1 MVGVPKKKN
10 EDHPVLKN
18 AYLFYKRINEL
29 TAKHSN
35 PKEDFFGA
43 APNLFV
49 GKYGYPN
56 INVGILSNENVDKE
70 YDDPK
75 IWYGKG
81 FDIPKI
87 VTMRSMLINSNFRS
101 NIRSFNDRLF
111 EITRDVAL
119 AKKPVDVEIN
129 LEKKPKYKLEVSPDI
144 TPYGPTIKMKKAAI
158 TENPHIPTKID
169 KVYSQ
174 DDMKATDAIDYLS
187 KHDFDEHYLTKL
199 LSAGTIGL
207 KTGRKLVPTRWSI
220 TAVDDNLGKRNL
232 KKIRDFSNHM
242 DYRVY
247 SGDYMGNYYIILFF
261 PDVWSYELFESYMP
275 NEAWKLKE
283 LKTFTDYEGLGG
295 RKEYA
300 YNTVGGYYA
309 ARLPVTELLVNEKRQ
324 GAALLL
330 RFITD
335 DYWVPL
341 GVWVVRQTVRSTLSN
356 KPLEFGSKELM
367 LKYVKALVKKKF
379 GFNVENLLN
388 KSKLLKNMKNQTKLA
403 SFF

>member
-18 AYLFYKRINEL
+18 AHLFYKRINEL

-49 GKYGYPN
+49 GRYGYPN
-56 INVGILSNENVDKE
+56 INVGILSNENVDEE

-129 LEKKPKYKLEVSPDI
+129 LEKKPKYKLEVSSDI
-144 TPYGPTIKMKKAAI
+144 TPYGPTIKMKKAVI

-174 DDMKATDAIDYLS
+174 DDMKATDAIDYLT

-232 KKIRDFSNHM
+232 KKIRDFSNQM
-242 DYRVY
+242 NYRVY

-379 GFNVENLLN
+379 GFNVESLLN
-388 KSKLLKNMKNQTKLA
+388 KSRLLKNMKSQTKLG

>member
-283 LKTFTDYEGLGG
+283 LNII
-295 RKEYA
+295 R
-300 YNTVGGYYA
+300 N
-309 ARLPVTELLVNEKRQ
+309 
-324 GAALLL
+324 
-330 RFITD
+330 
-335 DYWVPL
+335 
-341 GVWVVRQTVRSTLSN
+341 
-356 KPLEFGSKELM
+356 
-367 LKYVKALVKKKF
+367 
-379 GFNVENLLN
+379 
-388 KSKLLKNMKNQTKLA
+388 
-403 SFF
+403 